1 MFLSFPH
8 LRSSAQHNSLLYY
21 DFLISP
27 ARSLAS
33 QLNSAVG
40 FNSANNP
47 ALFKLMNRASE
58 WREGLGDLDYSQ
70 EKIKERAYQYE
81 QDVKNN
87 KRQRD
92 A

>member
-1 MFLSFPH
+1 MLH
-8 LRSSAQHNSLLYY
+8 ETKTMV
-21 DFLISP
+21 IV
-27 ARSLAS
+27 RSLAS

-70 EKIKERAYQYE
+70 ESIKERAYQYE
-81 QDVKNN
+81 QDVKKN

>member
-1 MFLSFPH
+1 MV
-8 LRSSAQHNSLLYY
+8 
-21 DFLISP
+21 IV
-27 ARSLAS
+27 RSLAS

-81 QDVKNN
+81 QDVKKN